1 MSTTD
6 AVKEYDIVICGGG
19 LAGLTLARQL
29 TMQMPHL
36 SLLVIEGTG
45 AKKQTSALNVGES
58 TIEISAHYLADI
70 LELRSYLEV
79 AQLPKMGLRFFF
91 GSGKEAFHT
100 RPEFGTSQPSAIA
113 SFQLDRGLLEAD
125 LRVLNKNMG
134 IAIIDHGKVEDIH
147 LCVDAQY
154 HEVVFSGPVPAQK
167 QRIRCC
173 WVIDAMG
180 RRRFLQKKLHVAEAK
195 DRLYSAAWFRMP
207 GRIDVQD
214 LVSAAEPDWHLRV
227 AAKKRYYSTNHL
239 MDNGRWV
246 WLIPLSSDST
256 SIGIVTHEDFFP
268 FHEYNTYEKA
278 SSWLQKYEP
287 ALHAL
292 IGASHPIDF
301 QCLRQYSYSAQQV
314 FSDQRWACT
323 GDAAVFADPFISP
336 GIDQI
341 GFANTIIT
349 EMIRRDSEEK
359 LTTTHVDIFNRNF
372 LGFNDITSWIIHNGY
387 PFFGNATVMGAKLVW
402 DFARGFSINGPQRFN
417 MIYLDEQKMHALQP
431 FLAQVFALT
440 ARMERLFKQWST
452 LSQQRC
458 SFQFLDYFAVPGM
471 QETYLRN
478 LQPHKTLSELIT
490 DHQATL
496 DYLEELAQMIFL
508 VALVD
513 TMPNLLSTLPSPLWL
528 NTSGI
533 GLDSTCWE
541 RERLFAP
548 FSTPRPLPLG
558 SFFSLFGIDKE
569 TLLQIVSLT

>member
-1 MSTTD
+1 
-6 AVKEYDIVICGGG
+6 VICGGG

-29 TMQMPHL
+29 AMNMPHL

-58 TIEISAHYLADI
+58 TIEISAYYLADI
-70 LELRSYLEV
+70 LELRSYLEK
-79 AQLPKMGLRFFF
+79 AQLRKMGLRFFF
-91 GSGKEAFHT
+91 GNSQEAFHT
-100 RPEFGTSQPSAIA
+100 RPEVGISQPSTIA
-113 SFQLDRGLLEAD
+113 SFQLDRGMLEAD
-125 LRVLNKNMG
+125 LRVFNGDMG
-134 IAIIDHGKVEDIH
+134 IAIIDHGKVEDIC
-147 LCVDAQY
+147 LSVDAHY
-154 HEVVFSGPVPAQK
+154 HEVVFSGPVPS
-167 QRIRCC
+167 QRQHIRCR

-180 RRRFLQKKLHVAEAK
+180 RRRFLQKKLSLTEPR
-195 DRLYSAAWFRMP
+195 DRHYSAAWFRLP

-214 LVSAAEPDWHLRV
+214 LVSSTEKDWHLRV
-227 AAKKRYYSTNHL
+227 ADRKRYYSTNHL
-239 MDNGRWV
+239 MENGRWV
-246 WLIPLSSDST
+246 WLIPLSSHAT

-292 IGASHPIDF
+292 IGANPPIDF
-301 QCLRQYSYSAQQV
+301 QCLRHYSYSAKQV
-314 FSDQRWACT
+314 FSNEGWACT
-323 GDAAVFADPFISP
+323 GDAAVFTDPFLSP
-336 GIDQI
+336 GIDQLS
-341 GFANTIIT
+341 FANTIIT
-349 EMIRRDSEEK
+349 EMIQRDSERK
-359 LTTTHVDIFNRNF
+359 LTDTHVDLFNRNF

-417 MIYLDEQKMHALQP
+417 MIYLDEQKMHTLQP
-431 FLAQVFALT
+431 FLSQAFVLT
-440 ARMERLFKQWST
+440 ARMERLFKQWSI
-452 LSQQRC
+452 LSQKRC

-490 DHQATL
+490 DHQATI

-513 TMPNLLSTLPSPLWL
+513 TMPDLLSALPSPLWL

-533 GLDSTCWE
+533 GLDPNSWGQDG
-541 RERLFAP
+541 LFVP
-548 FSTPRPLPLG
+548 LSDPRPLPLDA
-558 SFFSLFGIDKE
+558 FFSLFGINKE
-569 TLLQIVSLT
+569 ILPWRASLT

>member
-6 AVKEYDIVICGGG
+6 TMKKYDVVICGGG

-29 TMQMPHL
+29 TMNTPHL

-45 AKKQTSALNVGES
+45 TKKQTSALNVGES
-58 TIEISAHYLADI
+58 TIEISAYYLADI
-70 LELRSYLEV
+70 LELRSYLEE

-91 GSGKEAFHT
+91 GSGQDAFHT
-100 RPEFGTSQPSAIA
+100 RPEVGTSQPSAVA

-125 LRVLNKNMG
+125 LRVMNKGMG
-134 IAIIDHGKVEDIH
+134 IEIIDHGKVEDIH
-147 LCVDAQY
+147 LSGETHY
-154 HEVVFSGPVPAQK
+154 HEVVFSAPASSQK
-167 QRIRCC
+167 QRVRCR

-180 RRRFLQKKLHVAEAK
+180 RRRFLQKKLGIAEQK
-195 DRLYSAAWFRMP
+195 DRRYSAAWFRLS

-214 LVSAAEPDWHLRV
+214 LASPFEQDWHLRV

-239 MDNGRWV
+239 MDDGRWV

-268 FHEYNTYEKA
+268 FHEYNTYGKA
-278 SSWLQKYEP
+278 LNWLQKHEP
-287 ALHAL
+287 SLHAL
-292 IGASHPIDF
+292 INKSHPIDF

-314 FSDQRWACT
+314 FSKQRWACT
-323 GDAAVFADPFISP
+323 GDAATFADPFFSP

-341 GFANTIIT
+341 GFANTIIA
-349 EMIRRDSEEK
+349 EMIRRDSDEK
-359 LTTTHVDIFNRNF
+359 LTTAHVDMFNRNF
-372 LGFNDITSWIIHNGY
+372 LGFNDITAWIIHNGY
-387 PFFGNATVMGAKLVW
+387 PFFGNTTVMSAKLVW

-417 MIYLDEQKMHALQP
+417 MIYLDEQKINALQP

-452 LSQQRC
+452 LSQQRY

-471 QETYLRN
+471 LETYKRN
-478 LQPHKTLSELIT
+478 LQPHKTLSELIA
-490 DHQATL
+490 DHQATVA
-496 DYLEELAQMIFL
+496 YLEELAQMIFL

-513 TMPNLLSTLPSPLWL
+513 TMPDLLSTLPSPLWL

-533 GLDSTCWE
+533 GLDPACWE
-541 RERLFAP
+541 QEKLFTPLSAP
-548 FSTPRPLPLG
+548 RTLPLS
-558 SFFSLFGIDKE
+558 SFFSLFGIDTE
-569 TLLQIVSLT
+569 LLHQIASLT